1 MSWTA
6 CHINHVNQYSAKSG
20 FRSLR
25 YGRKHILANQLRNN
39 FCQLTI
45 HVIDL
50 KHNRRICRNAFST
63 IRILPYYFSIFC
75 SSIVYPFCYHLR
87 KTDFAKCL
95 FRVLF
100 IHANQVRHIQQFS
113 CSQTHNRLYFLTDLI
128 DRAFYLRSGVLE
140 RTFTGEQFR
149 SLPDP
154 EREALGLRT
163 LTPAVC
169 TLPSVEPAGTKEGL
183 SIEGLACAFRKE
195 APVFRDLSFSARPGE
210 VVAITGPNGVGKTT
224 LSRCLCGLLKEQAGQ
239 ILLNGKP
246 LDRKGRQRSA
256 FCVMQDV
263 NHQLF
268 SDSVWGECQMSAPE
282 ASDDQISEVLDS
294 LHLLSFRERH
304 PMSLSGGQKQ
314 RLAVATALLSEKPVL
329 IFDEPTS
336 GLDYARMVEVSG
348 VIRSLARHERIVL
361 VVTHDQEFMQR
372 ACDRVLRL

>member
-1 MSWTA
+1 M
-6 CHINHVNQYSAKSG
+6 G
-20 FRSLR
+20 FFEKL
-25 YGRKHILANQLRNN
+25 GEG
-39 FCQLTI
+39 
-45 HVIDL
+45 
-50 KHNRRICRNAFST
+50 
-63 IRILPYYFSIFC
+63 
-75 SSIVYPFCYHLR
+75 LR
-87 KTDFAKCL
+87 KTRDSIFGSIAGL
-95 FRVLF
+95 VNAGEITDELYDDLEEQLILADTGADVAMRLVEELR
-100 IHANQVRHIQQFS
+100 QEVRRKH
-113 CSQTHNRLYFLTDLI
+113 LK
-128 DRAFYLRSGVLE
+128 
-140 RTFTGEQFR
+140 TGADA
-149 SLPDP
+149 L
-154 EREALGLRT
+154 EALKGIIREMLRADGEMQ
-163 LTPAVC
+163 LSGRPAVV
-169 TLPSVEPAGTKEGL
+169 LVIG
-183 SIEGLACAFRKE
+183 
-195 APVFRDLSFSARPGE
+195 V
-210 VVAITGPNGVGKTT
+210 NGVGKTT

-268 SDSVWGECQMSAPE
+268 SDSVWGECRMSAPE
-282 ASDDQISEVLDS
+282 ASDNQISEVLDS

-348 VIRSLARHERIVL
+348 VIRSLARHGRIVL